1 MRRRTIEEK
10 YNDNYR
16 KQEKKLE
23 DFSEHEFE
31 WANHLIQWYGWKK
44 EDMPD
49 DEYRASAF
57 FLNREYRNKPGSLT
71 LLYQMYLR
79 CGRELPDVTKENAFD
94 ILRFRYKMY
103 TKVLETG
110 GYSQCKIS

>member
-1 MRRRTIEEK
+1 MKRLKPEERYK
-10 YNDNYR
+10 LNVR

-23 DFSEHEFE
+23 DFAEHEFE

-44 EDMPD
+44 EDLPD

-94 ILRFRYKMY
+94 ILRFRFKMY
-103 TKVLETG
+103 AVLLKNG
-110 GYSQCKIS
+110 GY